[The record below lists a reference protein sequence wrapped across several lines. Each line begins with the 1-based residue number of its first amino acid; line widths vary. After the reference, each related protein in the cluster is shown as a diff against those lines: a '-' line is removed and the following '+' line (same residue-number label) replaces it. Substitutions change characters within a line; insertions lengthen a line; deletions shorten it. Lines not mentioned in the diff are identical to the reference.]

1 MISHTISVLVENNF
15 GVLTRISGL
24 FASRGYNIQSLTVG
38 PTETT
43 SLSRMT
49 IVVDGDDRVIVQ
61 VKKQLNKLIEVID
74 VEELTGGDYIE
85 RELALIKVNA
95 KVSERAEI
103 FQIADVFE
111 ATIVDISHS
120 MLSLEVIGKTKKIDA
135 IIELLRPFSLQTVAR
150 TGKIALTRG

>member
-38 PTETT
+38 PTEDPT
-43 SLSRMT
+43 LSRMT
-49 IVVDGDDRVIVQ
+49 IVVEGDDKIIEQ
-61 VKKQLNKLIEVID
+61 VEKQLNKLIEVIT
-74 VEELTGGDYIE
+74 VAELTGGDYID

-95 KVSERAEI
+95 KVNERSEI

-111 ATIVDISHS
+111 AKIVDISHS
-120 MLSLEVIGKTKKIDA
+120 ILSLEVIGKPKKIDA
-135 IIELLRPFSLQTVAR
+135 IIELLKPFSLQTVAR
-150 TGKIALTRG
+150 TGTIALPRG